1 VGRLAA
7 LTFRK
12 VEDRLLELCLIGAV
26 ATSIILTAVG
36 IDVKWFVPG
45 IFLAQYGI
53 FRILADMRET
63 RAAGIESACYAN
75 SSEFY
80 KAAQGRFQSAKNTAW
95 VTYTRL
101 TPPSELKSAESE
113 SYFRYTL
120 NWARL
125 HPDREFRRIIY
136 AADSVAMAAWL
147 TEHREDTKHIS
158 NYKAKVV
165 KTYGPADEIGLA
177 IFDGEMVM
185 LALCSGEGP
194 MTGHSI
200 REPAAVHAFREYY
213 IRQWENAET
222 LEDCVSSRLYH
233 GRLA

>member
-1 VGRLAA
+1 MAA

-12 VEDRLLELCLIGAV
+12 IEDRLLEICLIGAV

-53 FRILADMRET
+53 FRILADMREMRT
-63 RAAGIESACYAN
+63 AGIESASYPN

-80 KAAQGRFQSAKNTAW
+80 KAAQGRFQEAKNTVW
-95 VTYTRL
+95 VTYTRMT
-101 TPPSELKSAESE
+101 TPPELKSAEAE

-136 AADSVAMAAWL
+136 AADLVAMAAWL
-147 TEHREDTKHIS
+147 TEHREDTKDIS

-165 KTYGPADEIGLA
+165 KTYGPVAEIGLA
-177 IFDGEMVM
+177 IFDDEMVM
-185 LALCSGEGP
+185 LAVCAEGGP

-213 IRQWENAET
+213 IHKWENAET
-222 LEDCVSSRLYH
+222 LDDYVSRLNH
-233 GRLA
+233 GHLA